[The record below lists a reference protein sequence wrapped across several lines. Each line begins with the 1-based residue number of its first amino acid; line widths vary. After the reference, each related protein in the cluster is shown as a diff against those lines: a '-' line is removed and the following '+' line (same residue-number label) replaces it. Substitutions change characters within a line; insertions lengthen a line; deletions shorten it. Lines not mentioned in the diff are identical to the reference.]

1 MTSILTSSKND
12 PCVFCSTLHGLSNAV
27 YRFSMRCVVLEISGG
42 GGAEITPPPVLG
54 WLRPPPVRGLMF
66 IQGSLTGSVG
76 TWQRLCPLIRRTRVK
91 FPVPSD
97 LRAGTSIWDNQVRC
111 QLSHTCCTPAKEQE
125 PSVEWGN
132 ESPSEV
138 RGIKN
143 KQYILVLDFTLPT
156 SIKRIP

>member
-1 MTSILTSSKND
+1 MQIDL
-12 PCVFCSTLHGLSNAV
+12 AV
-27 YRFSMRCVVLEISGG
+27 DVPQNPNKQANNKLPLCLPLFVLNF
-42 GGAEITPPPVLG
+42 PL
-54 WLRPPPVRGLMF
+54 LMF

-76 TWQRLCPLIRRTRVK
+76 TWQRPCPLIRRTRVQ

-132 ESPSEV
+132 ESLSEV
-138 RGIKN
+138 RGIKSI
-143 KQYILVLDFTLPT
+143 QYILVLDFTLPT
-156 SIKRIP
+156 SIKRIL